1 VHTVTIRARVN
12 RASTGING
20 GVAVSNAMFG
30 LGSMTVESVRFVN
43 RFSF

>member
-1 VHTVTIRARVN
+1 VN
-12 RASTGING
+12 SASTGING
-20 GVAVSNAMFG
+20 RVAVSNAMFG